1 MEKKHEIHE
10 KTFSMETM
18 HSFNTPHTHI
28 KEVDSHIFNFET
40 SMITS
45 KYHDTS
51 HMSKP
56 KRDMAIQQDQLKT
69 PKKDATLDMGN

>member
-51 HMSKP
+51 HMSNL
-56 KRDMAIQQDQLKT
+56 KRAIAIVQGQLKDHE
-69 PKKDATLDMGN
+69 KDAIT

>member
-1 MEKKHEIHE
+1 
-10 KTFSMETM
+10 M
-18 HSFNTPHTHI
+18 HTLDTLHTHM
-28 KEVDSHIFNFET
+28 KELDSRIFNFET

-56 KRDMAIQQDQLKT
+56 ERDMAIQQDQLKT